1 MIRELAEKFR
11 IKHGFSTPY
20 HPKTNGLVENFNKML
35 CKSLAKLKE
44 NNNWDNMIA
53 PTLFAYR
60 SKIQESTKIE
70 PFYLVYGRKPVLP
83 MDREE
88 KKISL
93 IERIQEIVEKDRKST
108 RLNSS
113 HSQIS
118 YAVFCLKKK

>member
-1 MIRELAEKFR
+1 
-11 IKHGFSTPY
+11 
-20 HPKTNGLVENFNKML
+20 
-35 CKSLAKLKE
+35 
-44 NNNWDNMIA
+44 MIA

-93 IERIQEIVEKDRKST
+93 IERIWEIVEKIPKIRYQAKEEIEKSQRRQKEYHDKRDRKST

-118 YAVFCLKKK
+118 YAVFCLKKKI